1 MYNISRAERREYTAP
16 FQASKRV
23 LMNVDGSHLPS
34 LAIVGGRQARGVSIS
49 EAEGITEG
57 QVSGIEDDG
66 SIKVLCTTV

>member
-1 MYNISRAERREYTAP
+1 
-16 FQASKRV
+16 
-23 LMNVDGSHLPS
+23 MNVDGSHLPS

-66 SIKVLCTTV
+66 SVKVLCTTV